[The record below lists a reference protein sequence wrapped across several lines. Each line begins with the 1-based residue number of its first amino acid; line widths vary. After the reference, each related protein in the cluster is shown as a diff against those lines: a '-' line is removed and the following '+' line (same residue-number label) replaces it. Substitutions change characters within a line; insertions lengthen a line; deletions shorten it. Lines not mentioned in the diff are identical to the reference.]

1 MTTPSVCDAKSTWLV
16 DSTLRDGEQAPG
28 VSFTAVQA
36 QEIASRLAI
45 LGIRELEIGTP
56 AMGAEEQD
64 KMRRIVSALPNIRC
78 TAWCRARVEDLVA
91 AARSGV
97 NAIHLSVPV
106 SPIQLAALERD
117 WGWVFSTLA
126 ELIPRAQDMFSFVSI
141 GAQDASRCA
150 LTNLLRLAHFAE
162 ERRVNRLRLADTV
175 GIWNPMQCHAT
186 IATLAEA
193 VPALSL
199 GVHCHDDLG
208 MATANTV
215 AAFYAGASSA
225 DVTVNGLGERAGNA
239 ALEEVAMALE
249 LIAPGA
255 SGLDTRG
262 LVALCRLVARSA
274 GRSLPPDKAIVGSNA
289 FRHESGIHVHA
300 ILRDCRAYEPFAPE
314 LVGHAGR
321 EFVLGKHSGQSARDY
336 LMHHGSGRMQHSQ
349 PPPTDC
355 VAQAIPVA
363 LP

>member
-1 MTTPSVCDAKSTWLV
+1 MTTPSVCDATSTWLV

-28 VSFTAVQA
+28 VSFTATQA
-36 QEIASRLAI
+36 QEIASRLGS
-45 LGIRELEIGTP
+45 LGVRELEIGTP
-56 AMGAEEQD
+56 AMGAAEQQ
-64 KMRRIVSALPNIRC
+64 KMQQIALALPGVRC
-78 TAWCRARVEDLVA
+78 TAWCRARDEDLVA
-91 AARSGV
+91 AARSGAT
-97 NAIHLSVPV
+97 AIHLSVPV
-106 SPIQLAALERD
+106 SPIQLAALGHD
-117 WGWVFSTLA
+117 WGWVFSRLS
-126 ELIPRAQDMFSFVSI
+126 ELIPRAKDAFSFVSI

-150 LTNLLRLAHFAE
+150 LTDLLRLAHFTQE
-162 ERRVNRLRLADTV
+162 HRVDRLRLADTV
-175 GIWNPMQCHAT
+175 GIWNPMQCYAT
-186 IATLAEA
+186 VSALAEA
-193 VPALSL
+193 VPSLSL

-215 AAFYAGASSA
+215 AALHAGASSA

-249 LIAPGA
+249 VLTPGA
-255 SGLDTRG
+255 SGLDTGG

-321 EFVLGKHSGQSARDY
+321 EFVLGKHSGQAARDY
-336 LMHHGSGRMQHSQ
+336 LKHRASGRAQHSQ
-349 PPPTDC
+349 SPPTDC
-355 VAQAIPVA
+355 VAQHIPVA
-363 LP
+363 SP